1 MDDTLYTRQKKEQ
14 NRIKK
19 IYKNLPK
26 EQLEIAKKLIERA
39 AYMLVSL
46 EDMEAK
52 INEDGLVVKMPQGA
66 YTIERAHPLL
76 QPYNAMVK
84 NYNATIKREPAAALD
99 VDGSVMM
106 NGFNVLGL
114 VATLD
119 GSEDLNN
126 LVAGGIY
133 TQALNAN
140 ASTEKHYP
148 KAIAGF
154 LEVMANPSG
163 YIMQRYTAYDNSA
176 VYVRTRYDNKWYAW
190 KSVTLTTV

>member
-52 INEDGLVVKMPQGA
+52 INEDGLVVEMPQGA
-66 YTIERAHPLL
+66 YKIERAHPLL

-84 NYNATIKREPAAALD
+84 NYNATIKQLLELSPNTEAD
-99 VDGSVMM
+99 K
-106 NGFNVLGL
+106 
-114 VATLD
+114 
-119 GSEDLNN
+119 
-126 LVAGGIY
+126 AG
-133 TQALNAN
+133 QALMMFATKPN
-140 ASTEKHYP
+140 
-148 KAIAGF
+148 KAVKKA
-154 LEVMANPSG
+154 
-163 YIMQRYTAYDNSA
+163 
-176 VYVRTRYDNKWYAW
+176 
-190 KSVTLTTV
+190 